1 MSGNRI
7 FPDPCGG
14 GGGHCGTNWPTEVV
28 EIATL
33 MNLMKMTFL
42 HISPE
47 KGQKGWLKKMPAG
60 RIRQD
65 KSLRISCFLSFYNL
79 VTFL

>member
-1 MSGNRI
+1 MSGNII
-7 FPDPCGG
+7 FQILVGG

-33 MNLMKMTFL
+33 MNLMKLTFL

-47 KGQKGWLKKMPAG
+47 KGQKGWLKKMPAV

-65 KSLRISCFLSFYNL
+65 KKLKD
-79 VTFL
+79 